1 MPSWQLRNSVTLT
14 PSCREHR
21 STQASDGRLKISKAL
36 ANLRERA
43 SNVPNAAGFDLQE
56 AGPYDLIDGKW
67 VTLESEDVRPPKPA
81 RVGYALKTWRERP
94 LS

>member
-1 MPSWQLRNSVTLT
+1 LAVEKIPNLDAIPSRTSVDT
-14 PSCREHR
+14 SIRW
-21 STQASDGRLKISKAL
+21 AFKISKAL